1 MMRDDDFQFPVVA
14 SRWLSHPDV
23 SPETKRAFLLESPAE
38 GRPSHLALLLG
49 NLAYVAG
56 ASTDYVADPKAV
68 NLVGFPRL
76 GEERWFPGSWR
87 DSRAGYANGRFA
99 MDVNVVWVP
108 NALQSIARIAAVLEE
123 LGFGI
128 DDLVAAEP
136 AIHDSPLL
144 RYMHDRGALDEAA
157 GSWSRA
163 LRHFQV
169 SLGPAEIARQ
179 VNAKLEWMPEPESS
193 YWQRVLAQT
202 GAASDSLSFL
212 ALALDAAGNP
222 IPVANTDPAMALVLE
237 DYTERILRE
246 EMGAAE
252 VNRLIEVFLRPYP
265 VGLFVPGL
273 GPLAANDAYASR
285 SIWEAYWN
293 DTYHSPRVVWGREV
307 NLFLFGVARQ
317 IEQAYTAEGR
327 LRDARLEPYVRF
339 LAHALD
345 WMGEAV
351 ETSGLAQHE
360 LWSYRIEGDTLRP
373 VRYGTSTDIQLW
385 NLTDLSVQHVL
396 ARMRER

>member
-1 MMRDDDFQFPVVA
+1 
-14 SRWLSHPDV
+14 
-23 SPETKRAFLLESPAE
+23 
-38 GRPSHLALLLG
+38 
-49 NLAYVAG
+49 
-56 ASTDYVADPKAV
+56 
-68 NLVGFPRL
+68 
-76 GEERWFPGSWR
+76 
-87 DSRAGYANGRFA
+87 
-99 MDVNVVWVP
+99 
-108 NALQSIARIAAVLEE
+108 
-123 LGFGI
+123 
-128 DDLVAAEP
+128 
-136 AIHDSPLL
+136 
-144 RYMHDRGALDEAA
+144 
-157 GSWSRA
+157 
-163 LRHFQV
+163 
-169 SLGPAEIARQ
+169 
-179 VNAKLEWMPEPESS
+179 
-193 YWQRVLAQT
+193 
-202 GAASDSLSFL
+202 
-212 ALALDAAGNP
+212 
-222 IPVANTDPAMALVLE
+222 
-237 DYTERILRE
+237 
-246 EMGAAE
+246 MGAAE
-252 VNRLIEVFLRPYP
+252 VYRLIEVFLRPYP
-265 VGLFVPGL
+265 VGLFITGL

-345 WMGEAV
+345 RMGEAV